1 MAEFPIVDFSGD
13 GGGLFSGE
21 EIRRLMG
28 VECTRAERYGYPV
41 AAMMI
46 AVDRLEQLGD
56 LYGTES
62 RDTILDEVSTA
73 LERNTRES
81 DLLGFRIG
89 SHFFALF
96 PHTARKAALGLARR
110 LIGDTGKLT
119 FDEGSASVSVTLSI
133 GLAFRGAGEAGRYDL
148 DELRSE
154 VTTAV
159 LQAISAGGDRA
170 VAYTPPKD
178 VPQVPDLKGNLD
190 ELGKSLETLLAQKVA
205 AIFES
210 MGQSLPDFGG
220 HRKEVLALAVEK
232 MELAHEQMRR
242 EHAERVDLLERR
254 LAKVSQSLELTEGEL
269 RRALLA
275 KGVDPGVASIYR
287 TVQGLSDVEHDLEL
301 KREMMAAIFEANLEL
316 RTQLSERTGRGS
328 H

>member
-1 MAEFPIVDFSGD
+1 M
-13 GGGLFSGE
+13 
-21 EIRRLMG
+21 
-28 VECTRAERYGYPV
+28 
-41 AAMMI
+41 
-46 AVDRLEQLGD
+46 LEQ
-56 LYGTES
+56 
-62 RDTILDEVSTA
+62 IKQ
-73 LERNTRES
+73 
-81 DLLGFRIG
+81 LL
-89 SHFFALF
+89 
-96 PHTARKAALGLARR
+96 
-110 LIGDTGKLT
+110 
-119 FDEGSASVSVTLSI
+119 EGSVDAAVVLDRDRRVLYYNRAYEAST
-133 GLAFRGAGEAGRYDL
+133 GLRGR
-148 DELRSE
+148 
-154 VTTAV
+154 
-159 LQAISAGGDRA
+159 Q
-170 VAYTPPKD
+170 
-178 VPQVPDLKGNLD
+178 
-190 ELGKSLETLLAQKVA
+190 LAQKVA